1 MRRSAAIHIFFTAI
15 AFTIAPCVVTASAAA
30 PDTSVKSTRGEPLET
45 VYRPDGVEI
54 SGP

>member
-1 MRRSAAIHIFFTAI
+1 MRKSAAIHIFFTAI
-15 AFTIAPCVVTASAAA
+15 AFAIAPCVMTVSEAA

-45 VYRPDGVEI
+45 VYRPDSSEI

>member
-1 MRRSAAIHIFFTAI
+1 MRRSAAIQAFFTAI
-15 AFTIAPCVVTASAAA
+15 AFTIAPCVMTVPAAA
-30 PDTSVKSTRGEPLET
+30 PDTAVKSTRGEPLET